1 VNSQSTA
8 HIPRGWRIED
18 LYDQTGKRFLITGGT
33 SGLGRETAR
42 ELARCGAQVTIT
54 ARSVKKA
61 EETLN
66 EIASEKVDYLE
77 MDLTD
82 LESVHNAARSV
93 TGNYDALILNAG
105 IMAIPFAKTVDG
117 FETQMS
123 TNHLGHF
130 AFAGLIKNQISHRI
144 ITVSSFAHRMGSFGS
159 GSLDEIR
166 DIALGKNKYSPW
178 GAYGTSKLANL
189 LFSFELERRARINN
203 WPVVAIAAHPGY
215 SNTNLQMVSSEI
227 REKKSE
233 AKVTAA
239 INKIFGQ
246 SATNGAL
253 PTLLAATHPGLFG
266 GLFVAPSGLMEMR
279 GSPKLTRAR
288 EIAYDQMLATN
299 LWSISEELTGVSWK

>member
-1 VNSQSTA
+1 MNSQSTA
-8 HIPRGWRIED
+8 HIPRGWRVQD
-18 LYDQTGKRFLITGGT
+18 LYDQSGKRFLITGGT

-42 ELARCGAQVTIT
+42 ELARNGAHVTIT
-54 ARSVKKA
+54 ARSTKKA
-61 EETLN
+61 NETLN
-66 EIASEKVDYLE
+66 EIASEKVDFIE

-82 LESVHNAARSV
+82 LESVRKAARAV
-93 TGNYDALILNAG
+93 TGTYDVLILNAG

-117 FETQMS
+117 FETQFG

-130 AFAGLIKNQISHRI
+130 ALTGLIKNQITHRI

-159 GSLDEIR
+159 GSLDEIK
-166 DIALGKNKYSPW
+166 DIALGNKKYSPW

-189 LFSFELERRARINN
+189 LFSFELERKARINN
-203 WPVVAIAAHPGY
+203 WPFISIATHPGY
-215 SNTNLQMVSSEI
+215 ANTNLQMVSSRI
-227 REKKSE
+227 RENSTEEKI
-233 AKVTAA
+233 TAI
-239 INKIFGQ
+239 INKLFGQ

-253 PTLLAATHPGLFG
+253 PILLAATHPGLFG

>member
-1 VNSQSTA
+1 MNSQSTA

-54 ARSVKKA
+54 ARSAKKA
-61 EETLN
+61 EQTLN
-66 EIASEKVDYLE
+66 EIANNKVDYIE

-82 LESVHNAARSV
+82 LESVRKAARSL
-93 TGNYDALILNAG
+93 TGNYDVLILNAG

-130 AFAGLIKNQISHRI
+130 AFAGLIKNKISHRI

-189 LFSFELERRARINN
+189 LFSFELERKARANN
-203 WPVVAIAAHPGY
+203 WPFVVVAAHPGY
-215 SNTNLQMVSSEI
+215 SNTNLQMVSSRI
-227 REKKSE
+227 REKSAE
-233 AKVTAA
+233 ERITTI

-299 LWSISEELTGVSWK
+299 LWSISEELTGVNWK